1 MYGMLD
7 FSVLIGKFVFIV
19 LIFVIIS
26 AGFISD
32 ILSCQTRKWLRT
44 SMFARHLVGV
54 IMVFAFIM
62 FEGGWDFNSK
72 RENAEPNNW
81 LSGNTLHTLAFAV
94 LLYFV
99 FFISSKSQLIPNLLF
114 YGIILTIYI
123 INTYREYILARK
135 EIKEDRNETILQVER
150 TLLWAA
156 GVVLV
161 YGLVEYMRYQM
172 KRRGAKFNWVTFFV
186 GVPKCAFESR

>member
-1 MYGMLD
+1 MLD

-26 AGFISD
+26 AGFITD
-32 ILSCQTRKWLRT
+32 ILSCQTRQWLRS
-44 SMFARHLVGV
+44 SMFARHIVGI

-72 RENAEPNNW
+72 REFAEPNNW
-81 LSGNTLHTLAFAV
+81 LSGNTLHTLAFAC

-123 INTYREYILARK
+123 VNTYREYIFARK
-135 EIKEDRNETILQVER
+135 EINKAENAHILQVEK
-150 TLLWAA
+150 TLLWGA
-156 GVVLV
+156 GIVLV
-161 YGLVEYMRYQM
+161 YGLIEYMRYQM
-172 KRRGAKFNWVTFFV
+172 KQRGAKFNWVTFFV
-186 GVPKCAFESR
+186 GVPKCGFESRR